1 MKNFWKSARRW
12 LPGVLISLAVTAFI
26 LYKFNLHNLGQA
38 LLSANYWLLLLNLG
52 ISVIWLAVRGLVW
65 RTLLRN
71 QATYR
76 DVLLTLSEGYL
87 LNNVLPFRLGE
98 VGRVFLLGRKSNLGF
113 MEVLSTIV
121 IERAVDLAFS
131 AVILLSAIP
140 FVVGAPGTGRVAAI
154 ILGGLVV
161 VGLVVLYV
169 LARNRDWAMGV
180 FNRLTARWPKLQ
192 TRGSDFLAPFF
203 AGLTILTDGWL
214 FIRFLL
220 WMALDWSI
228 SIFQFYLVLM
238 AFFPAPQPVWAL
250 FGLGAVAFGNAVP
263 SLPGA
268 IGTYEA
274 ALGGALALVSGDQA
288 TSLAFA
294 LVSHVLN
301 YIVTGILGTYA
312 LSREGETLMGLY
324 RQLRK
329 RDVSSLAPPARA
341 GVRESPAGA
350 DDAQRAV
357 QAIPGSDGE
366 IASVASLSRNDT
378 EKKE

>member
-52 ISVIWLAVRGLVW
+52 ISIIWLAVRGLAW

-76 DVLLTLSEGYL
+76 DVFLTLSEGYL

-98 VGRVFLLGRKSNLGF
+98 VGRAFLLGRKSKLGF
-113 MEVLSTIV
+113 MKVLPTIV

-131 AVILLSAIP
+131 AAILLSAVP
-140 FVVGAPGTGRVAAI
+140 FVVGAAGAGRIAI
-154 ILGGLVV
+154 LLGSLVV
-161 VGLVVLYV
+161 VGLVGMYV
-169 LARNRDWAMGV
+169 LARKHDWALGL

-192 TRGSDFLAPFF
+192 TRGNDFLAPFF

-214 FIRFLL
+214 FVRFLL
-220 WMALDWSI
+220 WMVLDWGI
-228 SIFQFYLVLM
+228 SILQTYLILL
-238 AFFPAPQPVWAL
+238 AFFPSAKFVWAL
-250 FGLGAVAFGNAVP
+250 FGLGAAAFANAVP

-268 IGTYEA
+268 LGVYEA
-274 ALGGALALVSGDQA
+274 GFGGALALVSGDQA
-288 TSLAFA
+288 TSLAVA
-294 LVSHVLN
+294 LVSHVFN
-301 YIVTGILGTYA
+301 YIVTGILGAYA
-312 LSREGETLMGLY
+312 LSTEGETLMGLY

-329 RDVSSLAPPARA
+329 R
-341 GVRESPAGA
+341 
-350 DDAQRAV
+350 Q
-357 QAIPGSDGE
+357 
-366 IASVASLSRNDT
+366 
-378 EKKE
+378 EK